1 MKYLIFLGLPL
12 FALDQLTK
20 WLVRQNIPYGAE
32 IPIIPGFFS
41 LVHASNT
48 GAAFSM
54 FTGNN
59 FFFIALASVALV
71 AILFLLIRDP
81 RTRTPHQ
88 RLTNVT
94 KISLGLL
101 AAGIVGNLTDRIL
114 RGAVTDFLHFYVREY
129 AWPSFNVADSCICV
143 AAGLLILAS
152 FQKGRDALPR
162 DRPSG

>member
-12 FALDQLTK
+12 FALDQVTK
-20 WLVRQNIPYGAE
+20 WLVRQNIPYESE

-59 FFFIALASVALV
+59 FFFIGLASVALA

-81 RTRTPHQ
+81 RARTPQQ
-88 RLTNVT
+88 RLTNIT
-94 KISLGLL
+94 KISLSLL
-101 AAGIVGNLTDRIL
+101 AAGILGNLTDRIF

-129 AWPSFNVADSCICV
+129 AWPSFNVADSCICI

-162 DRPSG
+162 GGSSG

>member
-12 FALDQLTK
+12 FALDQVTK
-20 WLVRQNIPYGAE
+20 WLVRQNIPYESE

-59 FFFIALASVALV
+59 FFFIGLASVALA

-81 RTRTPHQ
+81 RARTPQQ
-88 RLTNVT
+88 RLTNIT
-94 KISLGLL
+94 KISLSLL
-101 AAGIVGNLTDRIL
+101 AAGILGNLTDRIF

-129 AWPSFNVADSCICV
+129 AWPSFNVADSCICI

-162 DRPSG
+162 DPA